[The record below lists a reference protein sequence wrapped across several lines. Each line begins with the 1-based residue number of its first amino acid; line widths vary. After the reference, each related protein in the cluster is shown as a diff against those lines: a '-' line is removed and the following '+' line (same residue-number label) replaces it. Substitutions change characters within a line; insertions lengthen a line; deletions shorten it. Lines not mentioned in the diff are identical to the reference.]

1 MNEVEAG
8 GVLVVVARGGFVS
21 AVVVV
26 VVAGMDLSPRGA
38 AVLRCKEKNDCD
50 DDSAGLQLLTR

>member
-1 MNEVEAG
+1 M
-8 GVLVVVARGGFVS
+8 VVARGGFVS

-26 VVAGMDLSPRGA
+26 VVAAMDLSPRGA